1 MNTLILNDNISI
13 KDDSYYNLLR
23 GLIYVVDKFGIDMV
37 INDLEQ
43 LQEDIKTKEE

>member
-1 MNTLILNDNISI
+1 MNTLILTNDTTI

-37 INDLEQ
+37 ITDLAK
-43 LQEDIKTKEE
+43 LQEDTETKEE

>member
-43 LQEDIKTKEE
+43 LQEDTKTKEE